1 MCLSS
6 GIQPSNKQYIFYP
19 DGYMM
24 YGLPQEGMLGFD
36 FDHYRSQDNKDRNW
50 FGRYRVDGDQV
61 KIVWQNQFGDPAH
74 PAVIKINTTAAHP
87 PVDFAWDIFIPMC
100 HCTGKKFSGT
110 YRLGAPAADQYI
122 QFSPDG
128 TFLDHRVLDQM
139 LIPSPFY
146 LHPRIQR
153 GTYSIQSQTIIFN
166 FADGHRGARTFLAPK
181 VQENNPMFDW
191 IELGIHQ
198 LFEEGYRERLSAR

>member
-24 YGLPQEGMLGFD
+24 YGLPQEGMLDFD
-36 FDHYRSQDNKDRNW
+36 FDHYRSQDNKNRNW
-50 FGRYRVDGDQV
+50 FGRYHVDGDQV